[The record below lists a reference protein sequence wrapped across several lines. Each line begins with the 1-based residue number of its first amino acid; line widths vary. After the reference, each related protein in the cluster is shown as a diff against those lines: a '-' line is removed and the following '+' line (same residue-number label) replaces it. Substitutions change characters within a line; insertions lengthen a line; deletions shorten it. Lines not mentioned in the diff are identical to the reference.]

1 MNCRFFSFKNIVINH
16 FSFPID
22 KEDEGNRQRVADFET
37 TMEHAGIFWNTHQTI
52 KNSRLQ

>member
-1 MNCRFFSFKNIVINH
+1 MNCQIFSFKNIVINH

-37 TMEHAGIFWNTHQTI
+37 TMEHAGIYVEYAPNDTY
-52 KNSRLQ
+52 SRY